1 MITKNQFCEVHLLD
15 DGTYVAEFLDGEVIT
30 HDEHYETEKEMKSSC
45 IEYIEAGLFGIHV
58 VWFTPVR
65 KKSQHQNNTLVF

>member
-58 VWFTPVR
+58 V
-65 KKSQHQNNTLVF
+65 